1 MMKNSKEK
9 QNIIKVIIGL
19 TIACGLFFTSL
30 DFSDASP
37 RIVINKAHAKAAPT
51 SFADLSEKVVPS
63 VVNIST
69 TQIIPGGG
77 DPMGQL
83 PGFGLNDRFFKEF
96 FGDNF
101 PGMSGQARDK
111 EAKSLGS
118 GFIIDKSGLIVTNNH
133 VIGDA
138 DEIEVVLYDGTR
150 EEAEVVGRDEK
161 IDIALIKINTK
172 KTLQA
177 VSFGDSDNVRVGDWV
192 LAVGNPF
199 GLGNTVTAGIISA
212 RARNINAGPYDD
224 FFQTDAS
231 INRGNS
237 GGPMFNMDGEVIGIN
252 TAIFSPSGGSVGIG
266 FAVPSNLAKWVF
278 DDLKEYGRAR
288 RSWLGVKIQQVTDEI
303 ADSVGLEQAKGVLVL
318 GVSDGSPADK
328 VGVQPGDVI
337 LAFDGKKIM
346 DIHNLPRMVAATGIG
361 KQVKVKIFR
370 DGEVKNL
377 LITLAEL
384 EEEGTSYPAKPRLND
399 TKSTADELYIE
410 KVDELAMEFT
420 KLTPVIRKKLGIS
433 KDIDGLVVV
442 AIDKGSNAENQGI
455 RKGMVVIEAN
465 QSAIKSVA
473 DLKEQVQKAKSEGK
487 KSILLLVETS
497 KGLRFVAVKL
507 K

>member
-1 MMKNSKEK
+1 MIRNLKEIQK
-9 QNIIKVIIGL
+9 IATLIIGV
-19 TIACGLFFTSL
+19 AVVFGLFFTSL
-30 DFSDASP
+30 DFSDVNP
-37 RIVINKAHAKAAPT
+37 RITLNKAHAKAAPK
-51 SFADLSEKVVPS
+51 SFADISEKVVPS

-77 DPMGQL
+77 EPMGQL

-96 FGDNF
+96 FGDAF
-101 PGMSGQARDK
+101 PGMGNKPRDR

-118 GFIIDKSGLIVTNNH
+118 GFIVDESGLIVTNNH

-150 EEAEVVGRDEK
+150 EEAKVVGRDEK

-172 KTLQA
+172 KKLQA
-177 VSFGDSDNVRVGDWV
+177 VSFGDSDKVRVGDWV

-237 GGPMFNMDGEVIGIN
+237 GGPMFNMDGEVIGVN

-278 DDLKEYGRAR
+278 NDLKEYGRAR
-288 RSWLGVKIQQVTDEI
+288 RSWLGVKIQQVTDAI
-303 ADSVGLEQAKGVLVL
+303 ADSIGLEQAKGVLVL
-318 GVSDGSPADK
+318 GVSDGSPASK
-328 VGVQPGDVI
+328 VGIQPGDVI
-337 LAFDGKKIM
+337 LAFDGNKIM

-361 KQVKVKIFR
+361 KQVKVKIWR
-370 DGEVKNL
+370 DGKAKHL

-384 EEEGTSYPAKPRLND
+384 EERGSYQAKPRPSD

-420 KLTPVIRKKLGIS
+420 KLTPVVRKKLGIS
-433 KDIDGLVVV
+433 KDIDGLVVISV
-442 AIDKGSNAENQGI
+442 DEGSNAEEQGI
-455 RKGMVVIEAN
+455 LKGMVVIEAN
-465 QSAIKSVA
+465 QSAIESIS
-473 DLKEQVQKAKSEGK
+473 DLKNQVKQAKAEGK
-487 KSILLLVETS
+487 KSILLLIETS